1 MTGTGAVGVGG
12 DGQAVP
18 TGTPTEVPGQDR
30 CGSGHW
36 SARSRTEPSEQVT
49 LVGCSVGWSV
59 VPGSDPQIGVA
70 AGAGAAP
77 LAGWPG
83 WPGRGLGHCGEFPVP
98 VGQVASAVR
107 CAGVA
112 EVLGQDRPGQSASA
126 EAAGVDVADGQGPGP
141 VDGGGGAQLSVC
153 PPVAALPEAATTPFV
168 AITGTRETV
177 AFGGQAVGLGD
188 SQAGTNALEAM
199 LARQSP
205 GWVGQAL
212 VAEAVG
218 DQLAEP
224 GEVMPA
230 LGVPVPA
237 LGVPVVGGDV
247 PGVPGVPVPVDGVP
261 VVGLVVAAV
270 GAGVVGSGFG
280 SALGVEP
287 PVGDPASPEPPEPP
301 PVGGPVVVADPPPE
315 VGEAPSVVVSPAPA
329 AGVDPV
335 ELSVAAALVGSPAA
349 AALIGTPA
357 PAGAPS
363 PVATPA
369 PTHSSRTLRKMTA
382 TEPRDDRSP
391 RDAPNRDD
399 RAVHRPAARWPDTG
413 RPPGA
418 NGNTAITARQHSSLK
433 TRGARLTLRA

>member
-59 VPGSDPQIGVA
+59 VPGSDRQIGVA

-77 LAGWPG
+77 LAEWPG
-83 WPGRGLGHCGEFPVP
+83 WPGRRLGHCGEFPVP

-107 CAGVA
+107 CVGAA

-126 EAAGVDVADGQGPGP
+126 EPAGVDVADGQGAGP
-141 VDGGGGAQLSVC
+141 GGGGAQLSVC

-199 LARQSP
+199 LARQSS

-218 DQLAEP
+218 EQLAEP

-230 LGVPVPA
+230 LGVPV
-237 LGVPVVGGDV
+237 VGGDVPGV

-280 SALGVEP
+280 SALGVDP

-301 PVGGPVVVADPPPE
+301 SVGGPVVVVDPPPE
-315 VGEAPSVVVSPAPA
+315 VGEAPSVVVPPAPA

-335 ELSVAAALVGSPAA
+335 DAVDAVEPSVAAALVGSPAA

-357 PAGAPS
+357 PAGVPN

-399 RAVHRPAARWPDTG
+399 RAVHRPAARWPDIG